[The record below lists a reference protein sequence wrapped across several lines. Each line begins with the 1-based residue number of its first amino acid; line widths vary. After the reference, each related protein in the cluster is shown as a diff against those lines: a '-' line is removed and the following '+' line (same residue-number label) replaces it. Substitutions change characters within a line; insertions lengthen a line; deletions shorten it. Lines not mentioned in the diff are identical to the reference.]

1 MRKALILAAI
11 ILQVVVLAYMAG
23 EREHILKNGKVIL
36 LRTAP
41 IDPRD
46 LFRGDYVRLSYEISR
61 IGVDQ
66 VKGTETRKEIKKG
79 DKIFVGL
86 QEGPNGLYEFA
97 NAQLQKPKDGF
108 YLTGR
113 ALHPQQSLPPGSPI
127 WITYGIEAYFV
138 EQGTGGDIE
147 KRRGTR
153 TGVQVPLEMEI
164 AVSRTGKAVIKGYR
178 WSPLGIG
185 LQVLR
190 SQQLNPQ
197 DPQAP
202 KSATV
207 RLTLANASDKP
218 LAVVDHPNYC
228 SFSLEPVP
236 WAKQKWAPAHSPC
249 GPALPTDFDI
259 ITLAPQQEKSVDIDF
274 SSDRWLVMADGKVGE
289 IGTLD
294 GSEQFRM
301 VYRPPTAKD
310 CLHLAQR
317 DLVWHGYLAS
327 RVFHGRGQID

>member
-1 MRKALILAAI
+1 MRKVFILAAI
-11 ILQVVVLAYMAG
+11 VLQVVVLAYMAG
-23 EREHILKNGKVIL
+23 EREHILSNGKVIL

-46 LFRGDYVRLSYEISR
+46 LFRGDYVRLNYEVSR

-66 VKGTETRKEIKKG
+66 LKGIETRKKIKKG
-79 DKIFVGL
+79 DEVFVGL

-97 NAQLQKPKDGF
+97 NAQLQRPKEGL

-113 ALHPQQSLPPGSPI
+113 AAQPQESLQPGYPI
-127 WITYGIEAYFV
+127 WIDYGIEAYFV
-138 EQGTGGDIE
+138 EQGAGSDIE

-164 AVSRTGKAVIKGYR
+164 AVSRTGKAVIRGYR
-178 WSPLGIG
+178 WSPLAIG

-190 SQQLNPQ
+190 SQQPNPQ

-218 LAVVDHPNYC
+218 LAIVDLPHYC
-228 SFSLEPVP
+228 SFSLEPVS
-236 WAKQKWAPAHSPC
+236 WAKQKWAAAHSPC

-259 ITLAPQQEKSVDIDF
+259 ITLAPQQEKSVDFDF
-274 SSDRWLVMADGKVGE
+274 SSDRWLVMAGGKVGE

-294 GSEQFRM
+294 WSEQFRM
-301 VYRPPTAKD
+301 VYRPPNAKD

-317 DLVWHGYLAS
+317 DLIWHGYLPS

>member
-1 MRKALILAAI
+1 MRKAFILAAV
-11 ILQVVVLAYMAG
+11 ILQVIVLAYMAG
-23 EREHILKNGKVIL
+23 EREHILMNGKVIY

-46 LFRGDYVRLSYEISR
+46 LFRGDYVRLNYEISR
-61 IGVDQ
+61 IGVNQ
-66 VKGTETRKEIKKG
+66 LEGAGLRKEIKKG
-79 DKIFVGL
+79 DKLFVGL
-86 QEGPNGLYEFA
+86 QEGPDGLYEVA
-97 NAQLQKPKDGF
+97 YAQFQKPKEGV

-113 ALHPQQSLPPGSPI
+113 AVHPQQSLQPGYPI
-127 WITYGIEAYFV
+127 WIHYGIEAYFV
-138 EQGTGGDIE
+138 EQGAGRAIE
-147 KRRGTR
+147 DRRGNR

-164 AVSRTGKAVIKGYR
+164 ALSAGGKAVIKGYR

-190 SQQLNPQ
+190 SPQLNPQ

-218 LAVVDHPNYC
+218 LAIVDLTNYC

-236 WAKQKWAPAHSPC
+236 WAKHRWAPANNPC
-249 GPALPTDFDI
+249 GPALPMDVDI
-259 ITLAPQQEKSVDIDF
+259 ITLAPRQEKSVDIDF
-274 SSDRWLVMADGKVGE
+274 SSDRWRVRADSRLSE

-294 GSEQFRM
+294 WSEQFRM
-301 VYRPPTAKD
+301 IYRPPNGKD
-310 CLHLAQR
+310 CQHLEQR
-317 DLVWHGYLAS
+317 DLIWHGYLPS
-327 RVFHGRGQID
+327 RVFHGRGQVD